1 MIVFNMIIL
10 GLAGNTGVAAYGVV
24 ANISL
29 VVIAIYT
36 GIGQG
41 IQPLISS
48 FYGKGE
54 KYMAR
59 KMLNYAMITMLILS
73 FVIYTCIYL
82 FADPITSVFNSEN
95 NMALQEIAVTGLKIY
110 FIASPFIGYNIILS
124 TFFTSVE
131 RAIPA
136 YVLSL
141 LRGFILIIPFAFLL
155 SLLWSMTG
163 VWMTYP
169 VAEFLTTV
177 IGVIL
182 YERIKRKEIVHLEI

>member
-1 MIVFNMIIL
+1 
-10 GLAGNTGVAAYGVV
+10 VV

-29 VVIAIYT
+29 VIIAIYT

-41 IQPLISS
+41 IQPLVST

-141 LRGFILIIPFAFLL
+141 LRGFIFIIPFAFLL
-155 SLLWSMTG
+155 SALWSMTG

-169 VAEFLTTV
+169 MAEFLTTV

-182 YERIKRKEIVHLEI
+182 YERIKRKEIVHLEN